1 MTKQK
6 KAAPTA
12 GVNTAPN
19 STNSVQQASV
29 FRLSGSQRE
38 ERLLLALLEKPHFRE
53 HLDRRA
59 GASNS
64 PDIVFRL
71 RNRGLVIDCEHVE
84 MVDRDGNKCRPGLYS
99 LPPASKKAVRAALK
113 GGA

>member
-19 STNSVQQASV
+19 SNSSVQQASA

-71 RNRGLVIDCEHVE
+71 RNRGLTIPCERV
-84 MVDRDGNKCRPGLYS
+84 VLKDRDGNECRSGLYS
-99 LPPASKKAVRAALK
+99 LTDPDRHAVRAALK

>member
-6 KAAPTA
+6 KAASTA

-19 STNSVQQASV
+19 STNSVQQVSV

-71 RNRGLVIDCEHVE
+71 RNRGLTIPCERV
-84 MVDRDGNKCRPGLYS
+84 VLKDRDGNECRSGLYS
-99 LPPASKKAVRAALK
+99 LTDPDRQAIRAALK

>member
-6 KAAPTA
+6 KAASTA

-19 STNSVQQASV
+19 STNSVQQGGV

-38 ERLLLALLEKPHFRE
+38 ERLLIALLEKPHLRE

-71 RNRGLVIDCEHVE
+71 RNRGLTIPCERVLLK
-84 MVDRDGNKCRPGLYS
+84 DRDGNDCRSGLYS
-99 LPPASKKAVRAALK
+99 LTDQDRRAVRSALK

>member
-6 KAAPTA
+6 KAASTA

-19 STNSVQQASV
+19 STNSVQQAGV

-71 RNRGLVIDCEHVE
+71 RNRGLTIPCERV
-84 MVDRDGNKCRPGLYS
+84 VLKDRDGNECRSGLYS
-99 LPPASKKAVRAALK
+99 LTDPDRQAIRAALK

>member
-19 STNSVQQASV
+19 STNSVQQAGV

-71 RNRGLVIDCEHVE
+71 RNRGLTIPCERV
-84 MVDRDGNKCRPGLYS
+84 VLKDRDGNECRSGLYS
-99 LPPASKKAVRAALK
+99 LTDPDRQAIRAALK